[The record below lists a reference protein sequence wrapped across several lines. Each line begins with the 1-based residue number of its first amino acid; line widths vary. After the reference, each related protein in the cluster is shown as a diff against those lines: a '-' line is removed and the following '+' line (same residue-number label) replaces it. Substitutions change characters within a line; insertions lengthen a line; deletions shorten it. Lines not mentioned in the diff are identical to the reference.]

1 VSCKLLL
8 CRNKSAKKNWTRAK
22 SHMHT
27 PPLQNQF
34 PHAYLS
40 NSTEHTK
47 NLREFLHYA
56 KNVLPSIASTKKNTW
71 PIHHDHCFLRVI
83 LDNIVGCAWYEV
95 IPSPAYKNLTDEQ
108 VSAALCLAKQIAT
121 ESVSLH
127 TLNQRSKQWRNKQL
141 KLVF

>member
-1 VSCKLLL
+1 
-8 CRNKSAKKNWTRAK
+8 
-22 SHMHT
+22 MHT
-27 PPLQNQF
+27 PSLQNQF

-40 NSTEHTK
+40 NSTEHKK

-56 KNVLPSIASTKKNTW
+56 KNVLPSIASTRKNTW
-71 PIHHDHCFLRVI
+71 LIHRDHCFLQVI

-127 TLNQRSKQWRNKQL
+127 TLNQRSKQWRSKQL

>member
-1 VSCKLLL
+1 MSCKLLL

>member
-1 VSCKLLL
+1 
-8 CRNKSAKKNWTRAK
+8 
-22 SHMHT
+22 MHT

-40 NSTEHTK
+40 NSTEHKK

-83 LDNIVGCAWYEV
+83 LDNIVGCAWYEF